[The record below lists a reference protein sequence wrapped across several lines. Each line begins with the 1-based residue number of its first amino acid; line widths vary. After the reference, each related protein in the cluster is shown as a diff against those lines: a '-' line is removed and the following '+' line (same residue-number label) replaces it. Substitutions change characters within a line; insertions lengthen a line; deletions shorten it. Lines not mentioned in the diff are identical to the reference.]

1 MAIQDKFV
9 SSFAELYIAD
19 RAVAG
24 FSDKYNAASDSGKLA
39 VVRDFFAPKVGAGAG
54 TTPIDITGGLYTK
67 AGVSVIAAIPVNT
80 VVGYTYSLSATKFT
94 VYFRVKAVLPAIA
107 GGATPVP
114 TPGLAK
120 ITNAF
125 TNTSLEFLSTRV
137 PLVMEIGTLGNEA
150 NVIDVQEFG
159 QPLKGKLRG
168 QSDGGQLDSSIFWA
182 PGNAVHNW
190 LHQAATNGTPT
201 TGGIKYKE
209 TQNAEPGQTQ
219 LAVFNSFVSSFNI
232 ETAFD
237 DVMKASMTQP
247 IDGNEYFAPGA

>member
-19 RAVAG
+19 RTQAG
-24 FSDKYNAASDSGKLA
+24 FAAAYNTALTPLLKQG
-39 VVRDFFAPKVGAGAG
+39 VVRDFFTPKNGVNSAAVDV
-54 TTPIDITGGLYTK
+54 TTGIHRAL
-67 AGVSVIAAIPVNT
+67 
-80 VVGYTYSLSATKFT
+80 VVGDVISYTYTLSATNFN
-94 VYFRVKAVLPAIA
+94 VYFKVTRNISV
-107 GGATPVP
+107 GAT
-114 TPGLAK
+114 G
-120 ITNAF
+120 
-125 TNTSLEFLSTRV
+125 SLTADFATLDTIFASNNVAFLSTRV

-150 NVIDVQEFG
+150 NVIEVNEFG